1 MILGIDTATK
11 VCSVALTKDGQVLAE
26 KNSADGIVHS
36 RRLLPEID
44 ALLKEANVT
53 KQTIDLV
60 AVSMGPGSFTGL
72 RIGLATAEAFAYA
85 QKKFL
90 HGVDTL
96 TALAYNI
103 KTDKLISPVID
114 AQKGNYY
121 QALYQWQ
128 NGDLICVQPTIIV
141 SEVQLRER
149 IGTQN
154 CVLTGECAKIKNLP
168 SNVELAEEELRLPR
182 AVSVCAVAERDFNAE
197 TDKKIFGLEP
207 YYIRRSEAE
216 ELWEKLHS

>member
-53 KQTIDLV
+53 KQAIDLV

-103 KTDKLISPVID
+103 KTDKLIS
-114 AQKGNYY
+114 
-121 QALYQWQ
+121 L
-128 NGDLICVQPTIIV
+128 
-141 SEVQLRER
+141 
-149 IGTQN
+149 
-154 CVLTGECAKIKNLP
+154 
-168 SNVELAEEELRLPR
+168 
-182 AVSVCAVAERDFNAE
+182 
-197 TDKKIFGLEP
+197 
-207 YYIRRSEAE
+207 
-216 ELWEKLHS
+216 